1 MSAQLAQVVVRIE
14 YRSAEGQS
22 DRLPELAADL
32 VRRHVAVIAAVSGTN
47 SALAAKAATTTIPIT
62 LFGVSTSPLQSSSLR
77 GRPLFGRL
85 LCPPLL
91 THRREHIPV

>member
-32 VRRHVAVIAAVSGTN
+32 VRRHVTVIAAVSGTN
-47 SALAAKAATTTIPIT
+47 SALAAKAA
-62 LFGVSTSPLQSSSLR
+62 
-77 GRPLFGRL
+77 
-85 LCPPLL
+85 
-91 THRREHIPV
+91 RRRQQFQ